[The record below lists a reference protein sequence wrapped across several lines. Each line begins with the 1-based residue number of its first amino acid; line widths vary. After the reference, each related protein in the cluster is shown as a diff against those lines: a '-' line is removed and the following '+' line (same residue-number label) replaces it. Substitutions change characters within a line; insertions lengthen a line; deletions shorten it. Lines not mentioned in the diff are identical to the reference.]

1 MLRHKNLLQ
10 GIHFYQ
16 YTDYRALEHILKQP
30 VLSGRQARWLEKI
43 SDFDFTVKYIPG
55 TTNILA
61 DTLSYIYSGDLLGTT
76 HSKHEYT
83 LELNEDNLPRIN
95 QVQNSILQPLE
106 IQDIT
111 YIEAR
116 LASVRKN
123 PSRSTITSR
132 LYCRKARLITRNL
145 EIDL

>member
-10 GIHFYQ
+10 GTHFYW
-16 YTDYRALEHILKQP
+16 YTDYRALEHILRQP

-43 SDFDFTVKYIPG
+43 SDFDFTVKYIPS

-61 DTLSYIYSGDLLGTT
+61 DTLSHIYSGDLLGTT
-76 HSKHEYT
+76 CSKHEYT

-95 QVQNSILQPLE
+95 QVQNSISQPLE
-106 IQDIT
+106 IQDIA

-116 LASVRKN
+116 LTSVRKN
-123 PSRSTITSR
+123 PPKSTIASR
-132 LYCRKARLITRNL
+132 LHCRKARLITRNL
-145 EIDL
+145 EMDL

>member
-10 GIHFYQ
+10 GTHFYQ
-16 YTDYRALEHILKQP
+16 YTDHRVLEHILKQP
-30 VLSGRQARWLEKI
+30 VLSGRQARQLEKI
-43 SDFDFTVKYIPG
+43 SDFDFTVKYILG

-61 DTLSYIYSGDLLGTT
+61 DTLSHIYSGDLLGTT
-76 HSKHEYT
+76 CSKYEYT

-95 QVQNSILQPLE
+95 QVQNNISQPLE
-106 IQDIT
+106 IQDIA

-116 LASVRKN
+116 LTSVRKN
-123 PSRSTITSR
+123 PPMSTITSR
-132 LYCRKARLITRNL
+132 LYYRKTRLITRNP